1 MLAQQNAINERLV
14 SELNSMRV
22 SLSADLRAL
31 GEESLAGQTIS
42 VALDHEQQ
50 EQASSMLSDAVCFDD
65 EVQFL
70 RLRRRISRSTE
81 FWKSRESSMKL
92 AMIGPPPQTPRGIA
106 DCEAVPLARVAASL
120 SMRSSQSR
128 AHTRQT

>member
-1 MLAQQNAINERLV
+1 MGGAIAWFRNLWNRVATVWYVRPMLAQQNAINERLV

-50 EQASSMLSDAVCFDD
+50 DAQRRVFETLYALTN
-65 EVQFL
+65 EVQ
-70 RLRRRISRSTE
+70 RLRRRISELERTLE
-81 FWKSRESSMKL
+81 DQRE
-92 AMIGPPPQTPRGIA
+92 AQ
-106 DCEAVPLARVAASL
+106 
-120 SMRSSQSR
+120 
-128 AHTRQT
+128 